1 MKNIIAAVNVFISS
15 QNAFGEW
22 HKIIILDKNNC
33 VSFSY
38 ISKSDRIN
46 NTRVNYYLM
55 V

>member
-1 MKNIIAAVNVFISS
+1 MKNIIAAVNVFIK
-15 QNAFGEW
+15 QPKRIWWMA
-22 HKIIILDKNNC
+22 HIIMLDKNNC

-38 ISKSDRIN
+38 ISKSDRSN